1 MYDDDDD
8 EADDGDDYYYHFR
21 FSYVTLPMKTLV
33 SPFDFSRIF
42 FLVSFKYSCWSYVG
56 KQGGRQEVSLGN
68 GCEYKGVAI
77 HEIGRFRGRM

>member
-1 MYDDDDD
+1 MYDDDD
-8 EADDGDDYYYHFR
+8 EAEDDDDYYYHFR
-21 FSYVTLPMKTLV
+21 FSCVTLPMKTLV
-33 SPFDFSRIF
+33 SSFDFSRIF

-68 GCEYKGVAI
+68 GCEYKGIAI

>member
-1 MYDDDDD
+1 MYDDDD
-8 EADDGDDYYYHFR
+8 EAEDDDDYYYHFR
-21 FSYVTLPMKTLV
+21 FSYVTLPMKTLD
-33 SPFDFSRIF
+33 SSFDFSRIF

-68 GCEYKGVAI
+68 GCEDKGIAI